1 MVTAISNQLGRYR
14 RDHREGQRT
23 LLGHIFLLAWFFVI
37 FVSVYD
43 GYLVLE
49 NRVFLDELN
58 PIGRLLISLNGGGV
72 WLLLAAKFV
81 GTVIVAS
88 MAASDIRQR
97 CVLRNGHHSIH
108 CSPATVSAALF
119 VVRITRPTFRRSNIC
134 RNRVVPQTIS
144 DLPSVLLVC
153 RNDPSRITRH
163 TVDP

>member
-58 PIGRLLISLNGGGV
+58 PIGRMLISLNGGGV

-88 MAASDIRQR
+88 MLRVIYDNGAFFGTAITAFIA
-97 CVLRNGHHSIH
+97 VLQL
-108 CSPATVSAALF
+108 CLLLFLLF
-119 VVRITRPTFRRSNIC
+119 V
-134 RNRVVPQTIS
+134 
-144 DLPSVLLVC
+144 
-153 RNDPSRITRH
+153 
-163 TVDP
+163 